1 MKTADLIPLILFEL
15 ASGDK
20 YGFELTKE
28 IEDKSNQ
35 QIQIKQPTLYTVLKK
50 LEKSKFITSYWED
63 SEIGGKRHYYKITEN
78 GKAQLST
85 LPSFDI
91 CLQNALKPDQDED
104 DLSSA
109 TTKVDIQKNDQ
120 ANVVEDNALQL
131 QNTFEHD
138 SHEHDLHETQLAS
151 ETQSIEQQHLSQ
163 QNVADNDKEITQ
175 PQSFDDFSA
184 MFFHKDEDNTP
195 ISQSNVEDIKPVQQ
209 EKDDFIS
216 IMDLIADNNAE
227 EQKASV
233 VNATELFN
241 DNSIDTKTEL
251 EVNKSNTSLLK
262 NQENQQAEQFA
273 ESKEISKF
281 VDKLPTAP
289 AQSKIEEKDVKE
301 LEQSAEKQPILEPKL
316 TNADYAF
323 DEIKYGDYVDFKTKK
338 EYIYAKK
345 LAKGSLIKTFLC
357 SIYAILMLVLCGMA
371 VKQTSTLY
379 YCMYILTIV
388 SCLAYLAYGIRNNE
402 NLRLKAQQNEYK
414 PKFKTRLIVAGV
426 VTLIVITL
434 SIICSVSTGFNTI
447 SSMFS
452 AENFA
457 NIYAPL
463 LLVSTIWFD
472 ILLAY
477 IINKTIKK

>member
-85 LPSFDI
+85 LPSFDV
-91 CLQNALKPDQDED
+91 CLQNALMSEQDEAEVA
-104 DLSSA
+104 STPTEA
-109 TTKVDIQKNDQ
+109 NIQSNNQ
-120 ANVVEDNALQL
+120 TNVVTNVVEENVVPL
-131 QNTFEHD
+131 QNTY
-138 SHEHDLHETQLAS
+138 EHDLHETQSAS

-233 VNATELFN
+233 VNATKLFN

-251 EVNKSNTSLLK
+251 EVNKSNSSLLK

-323 DEIKYGDYVDFKTKK
+323 DEIKYVDYVDFKTKK

-447 SSMFS
+447 SSMFN

>member
-104 DLSSA
+104 DLSPA

-120 ANVVEDNALQL
+120 ANVVEDDALQL

-138 SHEHDLHETQLAS
+138 SHKNQTSNEAQIEPQDLSA
-151 ETQSIEQQHLSQ
+151 
-163 QNVADNDKEITQ
+163 QNIADNEKEITQ

-184 MFFHKDEDNTP
+184 MFFHKDNDDTP
-195 ISQSNVEDIKPVQQ
+195 IGQSNFNDVQPVQQ

-227 EQKASV
+227 EQKTSV
-233 VNATELFN
+233 VDATELFN
-241 DNSIDTKTEL
+241 DDNIDTKTEL
-251 EVNKSNTSLLK
+251 EVNKSNSSLLK

-273 ESKEISKF
+273 ENKEISKF
-281 VDKLPTAP
+281 VDKLPFAP
-289 AQSKIEEKDVKE
+289 VQSKIEEKDVKE
-301 LEQSAEKQPILEPKL
+301 LEQPAEKQPVLEPKL

-323 DEIKYGDYVDFKTKK
+323 DEIKYVDYVDFKTKK
-338 EYIYAKK
+338 EYIFAKK

-357 SIYAILMLVLCGMA
+357 SIYAILMLILCGMA

-379 YCMYILTIV
+379 YCMYVLTIV

-402 NLRLKAQQNEYK
+402 SLRLKAQQNEYK
-414 PKFKTRLIVAGV
+414 PKFKTRLIIAGV

-463 LLVSTIWFD
+463 LLVSTTWFD

-477 IINKTIKK
+477 IINKIIKK

>member
-85 LPSFDI
+85 LPSFDV
-91 CLQNALKPDQDED
+91 CLQNALMSEQDEAEVA
-104 DLSSA
+104 SA
-109 TTKVDIQKNDQ
+109 PTEANIQSNNQ
-120 ANVVEDNALQL
+120 TNVVEENVAQL
-131 QNTFEHD
+131 QNTYEHN
-138 SHEHDLHETQLAS
+138 LHETQPAS

-184 MFFHKDEDNTP
+184 MFFHKDDDNTP
-195 ISQSNVEDIKPVQQ
+195 ISQSNVEDVKPVQQ

-227 EQKASV
+227 EQKTSV
-233 VNATELFN
+233 VDATELFN

-251 EVNKSNTSLLK
+251 EVNKSNSSLLK

-301 LEQSAEKQPILEPKL
+301 LEQSAEKQPILQPKL

-323 DEIKYGDYVDFKTKK
+323 DEIKYVDYVDFKTKK

-357 SIYAILMLVLCGMA
+357 SIYVILMLVLCGMA

-402 NLRLKAQQNEYK
+402 NLRLKAQQNDYK
-414 PKFKTRLIVAGV
+414 PKFKTHLIVAGV

-434 SIICSVSTGFNTI
+434 SIIYSVSTGFNTI

>member
-85 LPSFDI
+85 LPSFDV
-91 CLQNALKPDQDED
+91 CLQNALMSEQDEAEVA
-104 DLSSA
+104 STPTEA
-109 TTKVDIQKNDQ
+109 NIQSNNQ
-120 ANVVEDNALQL
+120 TNVVTNVVEENVAQL
-131 QNTFEHD
+131 QNTYEHN
-138 SHEHDLHETQLAS
+138 LHETQPAS
-151 ETQSIEQQHLSQ
+151 ETQNIEQQHLSQ
-163 QNVADNDKEITQ
+163 QNVADNDKEIPQ

-184 MFFHKDEDNTP
+184 MFFHKDDDNTP
-195 ISQSNVEDIKPVQQ
+195 ISQSNVEDVKPVQQ

-227 EQKASV
+227 EQKTSV
-233 VNATELFN
+233 VDATELFN

-251 EVNKSNTSLLK
+251 EVNKSNSSLLK

-323 DEIKYGDYVDFKTKK
+323 DEIKYVDYVDFKTKK

-388 SCLAYLAYGIRNNE
+388 SGLAYLAYGIRNNE